1 MAIGIVGRKRGM
13 TRVFTQDGAS
23 IPVTVIEAT
32 PNRVTQVKTEQN
44 DGYRAVQVTTGYRR
58 PSRVTKPEAGHVAKA
73 GVEMGRGL
81 WEFRLDGQIDAA
93 YAGGDQIAV
102 DQFAAGELVDVIG
115 QTKGKGFQGTIK
127 RHNFS
132 GQRNTHGNKKSHRK
146 PGSIGMAQDPGHVL
160 KGKRMA
166 GHMGD
171 ARRTVH
177 NLEIVR
183 VDEERNLILVHGAIP
198 GAREGDVIV
207 RPAVKAAGKGD
218 T

>member
-1 MAIGIVGRKRGM
+1 M

-23 IPVTVIEAT
+23 IPVTVIEAE
-32 PNRVTQVKTEQN
+32 PNRVTQVKTEEN

-58 PSRVTKPEAGHVAKA
+58 PNRVTKPEAGHVAKA

-81 WEFRLDGQIDAA
+81 WEFRLDGDSEAA
-93 YAGGDQIAV
+93 YTGGDEIKV
-102 DQFAAGELVDVIG
+102 DQFEAGQIVDIIG
-115 QTKGKGFQGTIK
+115 RTKGKGFQGTIK

-132 GQRNTHGNKKSHRK
+132 GQRNTHGNNKSHRK

-177 NLEIVR
+177 NLEVVR
-183 VDEERNLILVHGAIP
+183 VDEERNLILVRGAIP
-198 GAREGDVIV
+198 GAREGDVVV
-207 RPAVKAAGKGD
+207 RPAVKAAAKGD

>member
-23 IPVTVIEAT
+23 IPVTVIEAQ
-32 PNRVTQVKTEQN
+32 PNRVTQVKTEEN

-81 WEFRLDGQIDAA
+81 WEFRLDASADATFT
-93 YAGGDQIAV
+93 GGDEIAV
-102 DQFAAGELVDVIG
+102 DQFEAGALVDVVG

-132 GQRNTHGNKKSHRK
+132 GQRNTHGNNKSHRK

-177 NLEIVR
+177 NIEVVR
-183 VDEERNLILVHGAIP
+183 VDEERNLILVKGAIP

-207 RPAVKAAGKGD
+207 RPAVKAASKGEA
-218 T
+218 